1 MFIMYKAIH
10 GVVTHIM
17 VYAGKTKK
25 PVAVESKYSPYHEM
39 RLDVDRT
46 VQDLKPYGGYRIFS
60 LPYNKWVKV
69 SSQMYILERDI
80 NSFTRCNK
88 WVGQG
93 NRTEEFVQV
102 SNERIKLCQ

>member
-17 VYAGKTKK
+17 VYVGNTKK
-25 PVAVESKYSPYHEM
+25 PVSVESKYSPYHEM

-46 VQDLKPYGGYRIFS
+46 IQDFNPCGGYRIFS

-69 SSQMYILERDI
+69 SSEMHIAERDI
-80 NSFTRCNK
+80 NYFTRCNR
-88 WVGQG
+88 WIGDG
-93 NRTEEFVQV
+93 SRTDIEVQV
-102 SNERIKLCQ
+102 SNERIQLC